1 MKIHTKLQTFTA
13 VSLFAFTTLHA
24 ETELSPLLVQD
35 SPLASSQI
43 TGLDTSVAAY
53 LANTPGVRVIPQGI
67 PGGSADLS
75 IRGSSFSGAGL
86 SLGGLALRNPQT
98 EHFHADLSFPAWWL
112 SAPVVRTGVGQMA
125 YGEGHLAGTVAL
137 YPLPIKAPRR
147 VTSAG
152 VDQEG
157 GFQVQGGFQH
167 TEETLHQGTFGMGVF
182 GGFSDLP
189 NVDNL
194 GNDVESIRAGGQL
207 QYHSPLGQ
215 ADVWFGFQEKTF
227 GTTGYYGVNPDFRSE
242 EKTEDMHAIALWR
255 TFDPERPFDIGLSVR
270 EFKDDYRL
278 DLPTGEF
285 RNQHKSDIRMIQSGY
300 RHPFAQDFGVTIR
313 GAVEQEEISSSNL
326 GNFDRYRI
334 SGTLLPDA
342 LLTDGVRV
350 YAGIRAE
357 IFEDF
362 DDEILPLARIEFTVN
377 PTLFVYAEYNESV
390 RQPSYTELNYESPG
404 SLGNSGLETETRE
417 NFEIGVNWQPNQDT
431 FASAALFHNTSKNTV
446 DWIRASPQSTRFEA
460 ENIGKVETMGVEL
473 LVRQTVLP
481 NLDVTGNLVLQD
493 KEGDNEP
500 YASRYALD
508 YAEQILTVQLDWRA
522 SDLLRV
528 EAAQS
533 WLNQSKNELREGSDS
548 QWLTALAVHYRPE
561 NMENVQFSLTG
572 SNLFDDDFQVF
583 AGQNTYAERRFSA
596 SVSVDW

>member
-1 MKIHTKLQTFTA
+1 MKRHSKLHTITA
-13 VSLFAFTTLHA
+13 FSLFAFSSLQA

-35 SPLASSQI
+35 SPLVTSQI
-43 TGLDTSVAAY
+43 TGLDDSVAAH
-53 LANTPGVRVIPQGI
+53 LQHTPGVRVISQGI
-67 PGGSADLS
+67 PGGQSDLS
-75 IRGSSFSGAGL
+75 IRGSTFQGAGL

-98 EHFHADLSFPAWWL
+98 EHFHSEISFPAWWL
-112 SAPVVRTGVGQMA
+112 SAPVIRTGVGQIA

-137 YPLPIKAPRR
+137 YPLRVQDRR
-147 VTSAG
+147 VLSAG

-167 TEETLHQGTFGMGVF
+167 TEETLHRNTFGMGAF
-182 GGFSDLP
+182 GGYADLP

-194 GNDVESIRAGGQL
+194 GNDMESIRAGGQL
-207 QYHSPLGQ
+207 QYHSHFGQ

-242 EKTEDMHAIALWR
+242 EKTEDLHAIALWR
-255 TFDPERPFDIGLSVR
+255 TFDPERPFDLGLSIR

-285 RNQHKSDIRMIQSGY
+285 RNQHTSDIRMLQSGY
-300 RHPFAQDFGVTIR
+300 RHPFAHDFGVTVR

-326 GNFDRYRI
+326 GNFDRYRV

-342 LLTDGVRV
+342 LLTEGVRV

-357 IFEDF
+357 VFEDF
-362 DDEILPLARIEFTVN
+362 DDEILPLARIEFTVS

-390 RQPSYTELNYESPG
+390 RQPSFTELNYESPG
-404 SLGNSGLETETRE
+404 SLGNSGLSTETRE
-417 NFEIGVNWQPNQDT
+417 NFEIGANWQPNQET

-446 DWIRASPQSTRFEA
+446 DWIRSSPESTRFEA
-460 ENIGKVETMGVEL
+460 ENIGKVDTLGLEL

-481 NLDVTGNLVLQD
+481 NLDVTGNLVLLD
-493 KEGDNEP
+493 KDGDNEP
-500 YASRYALD
+500 HASRYALD
-508 YAEQILTVQLDWRA
+508 YAEQLLTVQLDWRA
-522 SDLLRV
+522 TDLLRV
-528 EAAQS
+528 EATQS

-548 QWLTALAVHYRPE
+548 QWLTSVAVHFRPE
-561 NMENVQFSLTG
+561 NMENVEFSLTG